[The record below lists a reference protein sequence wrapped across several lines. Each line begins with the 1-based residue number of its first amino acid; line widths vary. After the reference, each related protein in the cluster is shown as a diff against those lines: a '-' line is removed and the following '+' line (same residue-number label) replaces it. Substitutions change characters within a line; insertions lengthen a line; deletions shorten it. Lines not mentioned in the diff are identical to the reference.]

1 MSLNMSN
8 KRAILGLM
16 AMSLMMSGSSSGIEY
31 LPPDKREPSPPKGL
45 TKFDIDGKEIWAL
58 NLKNA
63 IRKSKK
69 L

>member
-1 MSLNMSN
+1 MSN

-16 AMSLMMSGSSSGIEY
+16 AMSLMMSGSSSGIKY
-31 LPPDKREPSPPKGL
+31 LPPVKREPSPPKGL
-45 TKFDIDGKEIWAL
+45 KKFIIDGKEIWAL

-63 IRKSKK
+63 IRKSTK